1 MGSSKEAAFGPKKR
15 PEQNGSAG
23 RGNAVG
29 DRMREGVSKLF
40 PVEIVFFEHETIKEG
55 SRPGVA
61 EVFPPQFRDRLSK
74 REENRR

>member
-1 MGSSKEAAFGPKKR
+1 
-15 PEQNGSAG
+15 
-23 RGNAVG
+23 
-29 DRMREGVSKLF
+29 MREGVSKLF
-40 PVEIVFFEHETIKEG
+40 PVEIDFFEHETIKEG